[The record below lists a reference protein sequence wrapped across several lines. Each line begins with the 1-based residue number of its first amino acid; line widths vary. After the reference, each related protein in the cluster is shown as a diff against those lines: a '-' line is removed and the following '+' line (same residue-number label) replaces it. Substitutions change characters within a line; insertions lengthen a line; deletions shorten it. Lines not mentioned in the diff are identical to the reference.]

1 MTIEKARVVV
11 CGCGHWGK
19 NLVRNFAALDVL
31 AGVSDPNA
39 ATAQKFS
46 EEFSV
51 PAFTWNE
58 VLESKDVTAVAI
70 AAPAELHTVLGVGA
84 MQAGKHAYIEKPLAL
99 TREDGEKLIRAS
111 QETGRQ
117 LMVGH
122 LLQYHPAFLELKRR
136 VGAGELGRLQ
146 YIYSNRLS
154 LGKVRREENVLWS
167 FAPHDISMILSLVGE
182 EPSEVR
188 STFSPILHD
197 EIADTV
203 QVQLGFPSGVR
214 GHVFASWLHPFK
226 EQKLVVVGDQGMA
239 VLDDRAS
246 WAEKLTLYR
255 HQIEWRD
262 GMPTPN
268 AADAEPIPLPES
280 EPLKLECQ
288 HFVDCIENGTQP
300 RTDGKEALRVLNV
313 LLAADPGAGK
323 SDDNDRFPGVQI
335 HESAYVDEPVSIGAG
350 TKIWHFSHL
359 LGNVEIGES
368 CSLGQNVV
376 VGPNVKVGDNCKIQ
390 NNVSLYEGVELEDGV
405 FCGPSCV
412 FTNVNNPRSEIA
424 RKDEFR
430 KTLVKRGAS
439 IGANATIVCG
449 NSLGEFSFVAAGATV
464 TKDVPAYALM
474 AGVPAKRIGWMSKA
488 GNRLGEDLVCPLDGT
503 KYREVGPNQL
513 QEIVE

>member
-1 MTIEKARVVV
+1 MTMEKARVVV

-31 AGVSDPNA
+31 AGISDPNA
-39 ATAQKFS
+39 ETAKKFAD
-46 EEFSV
+46 EFSV
-51 PAFTWNE
+51 PALSWNE

-70 AAPAELHTVLGVGA
+70 AAPAELHTTLGVAA

-99 TREDGEKLIRAS
+99 TREDGEKLIQAS
-111 QETGRQ
+111 KETGRQ

-122 LLQYHPAFLELKRR
+122 LLQYHPAFLELKKL

-146 YIYSNRLS
+146 YVYSNRLS
-154 LGKVRREENVLWS
+154 LGKIRREENVLWS
-167 FAPHDISMILSLVGE
+167 FAPHDISMILGLVDE
-182 EPSEVR
+182 EPNEVR

-197 EIADTV
+197 EISDTV

-226 EQKLVVVGDQGMA
+226 EQKLVVIGDQGMA
-239 VLDDRAS
+239 VLDDRAP

-255 HQIEWRD
+255 HRIDWRD

-288 HFVDCIENGTQP
+288 HFIDCIENGTQP
-300 RTDGKEALRVLNV
+300 RTDGNEALRVLNV
-313 LLAADPGAGK
+313 LLAADPDADR
-323 SDDNDRFPGVQI
+323 SASQNRFPGVQI

-359 LGNVEIGES
+359 LGNVAVGKS

-449 NSLGEFSFVAAGATV
+449 NSLGEFSFVAAGATI

-488 GNRLGEDLVCPLDGT
+488 GSRLGEDLVCPLDGT